1 MELLQ
6 NASFIN
12 RKMLAHPCGELA
24 LSDVAGTG
32 GSDDKGRSNG
42 AEGLPSEPEIPRFS
56 LDHLDRSADPRA
68 DFFRY
73 ANGRWLDGHPVPAD
87 KTRWS
92 AFDQLAE
99 RNFHLVRTLLEDAS
113 RTRRRGAG
121 NPERKVGDFF
131 AATLDLERRER
142 LGMRPVQRD
151 LDRTASV
158 RSVRDLPTLWARMHQ
173 AGIPSPFRSGVAP
186 DERASSK
193 YALYIFQGGLA
204 LPDRDYYLTSR
215 FAGIRRAYLRHLAR
229 TFEQSGDSKPRASD
243 RARRTLSVETRL
255 AKASRSRVELRD
267 AVKNYNRFTLPELS
281 HRYPRLQWER
291 YLTARGAK
299 GPRYVV
305 IGQPEFFDA
314 VERSLGSIPLS
325 DWKTYLQWHLLH
337 DSAAQLGAD
346 LEAEDFDFF
355 HRRLLGQREP
365 EPAWK
370 RAAQLVDRS
379 LGEALGR
386 LYVERYFPT
395 ESLARVTGLVE
406 DVQAVFRERLARI
419 PWMSEST
426 RTAAIEKFERF
437 TAKIGRPRRFR
448 TYGKVRVDRGD
459 HFGNFRRA
467 RSRENERDVARIG
480 RAVDRTEW
488 QMTPPTVN
496 AQFDPTR
503 NEILFPAGIL
513 QPPFFDTVM
522 DDPVNLGGI
531 AVVIGHEITHGYDDQ
546 GRRYDAE
553 GNLNDWWSPAD
564 AKEFQ
569 SRAQRIVEQYGGFEP
584 LPGVRLNGELTMGE
598 NIADLGG
605 VSLAFEALQRRLSD
619 GRTPRSTIDG
629 FTPEQRFF
637 LSYGQIWRGTI
648 REEEL
653 KRRLVIDPH
662 APGRFRVNGVLAN
675 LPEFWKAFEVPEGA
689 PMRQAEER
697 RVEIW

>member
-1 MELLQ
+1 
-6 NASFIN
+6 
-12 RKMLAHPCGELA
+12 
-24 LSDVAGTG
+24 
-32 GSDDKGRSNG
+32 
-42 AEGLPSEPEIPRFS
+42 
-56 LDHLDRSADPRA
+56 
-68 DFFRY
+68 
-73 ANGRWLDGHPVPAD
+73 VPAD

-113 RTRRRGAG
+113 RTRRSGARD
-121 NPERKVGDFF
+121 PERKVGDFF
-131 AATLDLERRER
+131 AATLDTSRRER
-142 LGMRPVQRD
+142 RGMRPLRID
-151 LDRTASV
+151 LDRISAL
-158 RSVRDLPTLWARMHQ
+158 RYARDLPGAWARLHR
-173 AGIPSPFRSGVAP
+173 AGIPSPFRTGVAP
-186 DERASSK
+186 DEKASSK

-204 LPDRDYYLTSR
+204 LPDRDYYLSPR
-215 FAGIRRAYLRHLAR
+215 FGRIRRAYLRHVAK
-229 TFEQSGDSKPRASD
+229 TFELTGGTKSLASD
-243 RARRTLSVETRL
+243 RAGRVLAVEARL
-255 AKASRSRVELRD
+255 AQASRTRVELRD

-281 HRYPRLQWER
+281 KRYPGLQWDR
-291 YLTARGAK
+291 YFTARGAK
-299 GPRYVV
+299 GPKYVV
-305 IGQPEFFDA
+305 VGQPEFFD
-314 VERSLGSIPLS
+314 VLERSLGSIPLS
-325 DWKTYLQWHLLH
+325 DWKTYLHWHLVH
-337 DSAAQLGAD
+337 DAAAQLGAD
-346 LEAEDFDFF
+346 LEEEDFDFF

-386 LYVERYFPT
+386 LYVERYFPN
-395 ESLARVTGLVE
+395 EALARVTSLVD
-406 DVQAVFRERLARI
+406 DVQAVFRGRLAQI
-419 PWMSEST
+419 PWMTDST
-426 RTAAIEKFERF
+426 RTAAIEKFRRF
-437 TAKIGRPRRFR
+437 TSKIGRPRRFR
-448 TYGKVRVDRGD
+448 TYAKVRVDRSD
-459 HFGNFRRA
+459 HFGNFRR
-467 RSRENERDVARIG
+467 SRTCEIDRDVARIG
-480 RAVDRTEW
+480 HAVDRNEW

-513 QPPFFDTVM
+513 QPPFFDAGV

-564 AKEFQ
+564 AREFQ
-569 SRAQRIVEQYGGFEP
+569 SRAQRIVEQYGRFEP

-605 VSLAFEALQRRLSD
+605 VSLAFEALERRLAD
-619 GRTPRSTIDG
+619 GRSPRGTIDG

-637 LSYGQIWRGTI
+637 LSYGQIWRSTI

-662 APGRFRVNGVLAN
+662 SPGRFRVNGVLAN

-689 PMRQAEER
+689 PMRQAEDR